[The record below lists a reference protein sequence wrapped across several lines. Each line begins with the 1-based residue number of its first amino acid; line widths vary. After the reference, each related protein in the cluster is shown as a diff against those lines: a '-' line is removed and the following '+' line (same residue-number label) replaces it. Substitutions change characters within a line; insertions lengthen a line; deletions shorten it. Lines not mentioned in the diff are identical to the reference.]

1 MPSPTPDF
9 PNDAAAEAFASATL
23 SIVPQHQNKRTTHF
37 SSSSASASSPYKTC
51 AYYRDSS
58 GRARVHLKVRLEV
71 PRLGGEGGDD
81 DDDDGLSVPGGG
93 IEALLECGCIRPS
106 PVEEDCLGNSADG
119 SAAQDD
125 NDGENASDNPRKEN
139 EQDEEDED
147 DPWKKEL
154 STIGK
159 EVGSNDPW
167 KTETTCSF
175 ECSIVCNEEHSTNN
189 NNNRNSNSDNHGDA
203 SSAATYDTEDEMNP
217 DRSKAWAVEGVT
229 ILQSQIVRSSPGNP
243 KSPIAA
249 LIFHVEIAVCGSGI
263 IRKGVKETLEEGEL
277 ALCAVLR
284 QRRKFVGEEN
294 RTAGN
299 AAAKSLLDGGTP
311 GAGVAAG
318 LLGLELGGGA
328 LSPSVFRHPRPAF
341 AARGPIHRPPAND
354 DFHAPTVPAN
364 LLQKNRLEMHYGTK
378 ILRTAPPLRIR
389 AKLIPPLRLSVREVC
404 GARAASGS
412 TLVEITVEHSSE
424 WHDEPVT
431 LTGIAFHP
439 GQSRLWTGIGESRS
453 GDASNSHPATDDEY
467 PESALPMA
475 ALRPA
480 KGKSMRGGELSVM
493 DMSRRVRWGFAA
505 GTAPEL
511 PLVLGPHEAL
521 ATVIQI
527 DAGEDVRSRA
537 FWSPISANAVV
548 GGGERVMVAT
558 DARWTTSRVAV
569 ENSDAFR
576 VDMSLR
582 GGLSTVCR
590 VGAPLVVSL
599 RVLNLSMEPRDLM
612 LLMAKDG
619 EGRNNGGLQ
628 WEQRPLR
635 GQRIRTRRG
644 SFYANVMGGTMLH
657 NRAHLLEERMNGAPP
672 KENHSFNTAVV
683 SEVNGYTFGVW
694 GLSGDDDGTTRH
706 HRDHEL
712 LAVDAALLLGEV
724 KGQHSI
730 EAELRFVPL
739 REGTLNV
746 PNLKI
751 YDKRGG
757 RWYNCVH
764 TLKIVA
770 AAKA

>member
-1 MPSPTPDF
+1 M
-9 PNDAAAEAFASATL
+9 
-23 SIVPQHQNKRTTHF
+23 
-37 SSSSASASSPYKTC
+37 
-51 AYYRDSS
+51 
-58 GRARVHLKVRLEV
+58 
-71 PRLGGEGGDD
+71 
-81 DDDDGLSVPGGG
+81 
-93 IEALLECGCIRPS
+93 
-106 PVEEDCLGNSADG
+106 
-119 SAAQDD
+119 
-125 NDGENASDNPRKEN
+125 
-139 EQDEEDED
+139 
-147 DPWKKEL
+147 
-154 STIGK
+154 
-159 EVGSNDPW
+159 
-167 KTETTCSF
+167 
-175 ECSIVCNEEHSTNN
+175 
-189 NNNRNSNSDNHGDA
+189 
-203 SSAATYDTEDEMNP
+203 
-217 DRSKAWAVEGVT
+217 
-229 ILQSQIVRSSPGNP
+229 
-243 KSPIAA
+243 
-249 LIFHVEIAVCGSGI
+249 
-263 IRKGVKETLEEGEL
+263 LEEGEL

-284 QRRKFVGEEN
+284 QSRKFVGQEH
-294 RTAGN
+294 RN
-299 AAAKSLLDGGTP
+299 ANNDAVTSLMDGGMR

-328 LSPSVFRHPRPAF
+328 LSPSVFRHPHPTF
-341 AARGPIHRPPAND
+341 GSQGPIHRPSGNRDNYDNPSNSETTSAK
-354 DFHAPTVPAN
+354 HIK
-364 LLQKNRLEMHYGTK
+364 KNHLEIHYGTK
-378 ILRTAPPLRIR
+378 VLRTTPPLRIR
-389 AKLIPPLRLSVREVC
+389 AKLVPSLQLSVREVC

-424 WHDEPVT
+424 WHKEDVT
-431 LTGIAFHP
+431 VTGIAFHP
-439 GQSRLWTGIGESRS
+439 GQSRLWTGIGEQHS
-453 GDASNSHPATDDEY
+453 GDGSNGADANNPSSSNDNNAYDDY

-475 ALRPA
+475 ALKPS
-480 KGKSMRGGELSVM
+480 KGKSMRGGELSVI

-511 PLVLGPHEAL
+511 PLVLGPHEAM

-537 FWSPISANAVV
+537 FLSPISVNAVV
-548 GGGERVMVAT
+548 GGVEVAVASGGGGGGRGKEGTEKKEDMGGNGQQRQQGERVMITT

-590 VGAPLVVSL
+590 VGAPLIVSL

-628 WEQRPLR
+628 WEQRPL
-635 GQRIRTRRG
+635 GGKRIRTRRG

-657 NRAHLLEERMNGAPP
+657 NRAHLLQERMNGAPP

-739 REGTLNV
+739 REGTLDV